1 MKEMNCNVANDLIPL
16 YMDDVLS
23 EDGKKLLEEHMEQCS
38 ECQNMV
44 EKLKENLT
52 VVEDKD
58 INPFKKLQKKIFLRI
73 LLVVLVMFG
82 LYAAYLYCDLTV
94 LPVFYAGEDLMK
106 DLQVVEME
114 EGLFLRR
121 ENLAS
126 RGDVIIV
133 DDNANGE
140 IKLYLGENIFGR
152 FRMGWREPLTYTQIA
167 PAEPLFGDKPF
178 TKVTYCDEEGN
189 VRYVLWEKGVEEEK

>member
-1 MKEMNCNVANDLIPL
+1 MKEVNCNIANDLIPL
-16 YMDDVLS
+16 YIDGILS
-23 EDGKKLLEEHMEQCS
+23 EDSKVFLEEHMEHCD
-38 ECQNMV
+38 ECQEMA
-44 EKLKENLT
+44 EELKTNLT
-52 VVEDKD
+52 IAEDKD
-58 INPFKKLQKKIFLRI
+58 INPFKKLRKKIFLRMVLI
-73 LLVVLVMFG
+73 VLVMFG

-94 LPVFYAGEDLMK
+94 FPVFYAGEDLMK

-133 DDNANGE
+133 DDNDNGE
-140 IKLYLGENIFGR
+140 VKLYLGENIFGR

-167 PAEPLFGDKPF
+167 PAEPLVGDKPF
-178 TKVTYCDEEGN
+178 TKVTYCDEDGN
-189 VRYVLWEKGVEEEK
+189 VRYVLWEKDEEQEE